1 MVPRRELYKTTFSW
15 TMGPERTKIMTESAW
30 IQPERTLQTGYHF
43 KYTNLS
49 FAVPD
54 LCSQIA
60 NGYLANTM
68 YKDLRRFCFGYEDKV
83 DDLRPQQKRPL
94 ERFTEFTLI
103 LAAIGLLRTL
113 F

>member
-1 MVPRRELYKTTFSW
+1 MVVRNRYKTIFSW

-54 LCSQIA
+54 LCSQMA
-60 NGYLANTM
+60 TGYLSNTM
-68 YKDLRRFCFGYEDKV
+68 YKDIRRFCFGYEDKV
-83 DDLRPQQKRPL
+83 DDLRPQQKQKL
-94 ERFTEFTLI
+94 ERFTEFTLL
-103 LAAIGLLRTL
+103 LAFFGLLRTL